1 MTLLAV
7 HTVPLWQEDD
17 GSLTLGIEPRADY
30 RIPPVVAWCNVARIY
45 LDGELRWFLLA
56 LDAAR

>member
-1 MTLLAV
+1 MRMREV

-17 GSLTLGIEPRADY
+17 GWRTPGIVY
-30 RIPPVVAWCNVARIY
+30 RPDHGEVVGWCNAALVEIH
-45 LDGELRWFLLA
+45 GETRWFLLT